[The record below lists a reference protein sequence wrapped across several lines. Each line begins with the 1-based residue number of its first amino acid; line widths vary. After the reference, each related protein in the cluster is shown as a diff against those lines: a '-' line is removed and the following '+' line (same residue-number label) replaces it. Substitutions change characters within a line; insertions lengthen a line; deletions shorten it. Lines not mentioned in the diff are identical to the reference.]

1 MAQEKNMSVMLLQVG
16 KYSFRS
22 VVNDDCDTLLRW
34 RNLDQV
40 RLMSFNSDKISYEDH
55 LAWFKKMMMD
65 DTKKYFIF
73 TIDQEAVGIVSFFK
87 FDQKNKS
94 AYWSFHLGDV
104 EVPRGTGTEMC
115 RLGVA
120 LAKDYL
126 KIKIL
131 NAEVIEANVKS
142 IKIHEALSFEKIH
155 HSCQARDGKS
165 YLTYR
170 VYL

>member
-1 MAQEKNMSVMLLQVG
+1 MSGTLLQVG

-22 VVNDDCDTLLRW
+22 VTIDDCDRLLRW

-55 LAWFKKMMMD
+55 IAWFKKMMTD
-65 DTKKYFIF
+65 DTKQYFIF
-73 TIDQEAVGIVSFFK
+73 AIDQKPVGLVGFFNIDK
-87 FDQKNKS
+87 ENKS
-94 AYWSFHLGDV
+94 AYWSFHLGDI

-115 RLGVA
+115 RLGKL

-126 KIKIL
+126 KLKIL
-131 NAEVIEANVKS
+131 NAEVIETNIKS
-142 IKIHEALSFEKIH
+142 IKIHEALSFEKTH
-155 HSCQARDGKS
+155 QSDQVRNGKS

-170 VYL
+170 IYL

>member
-1 MAQEKNMSVMLLQVG
+1 MSGTLLQVG

-22 VVNDDCDTLLRW
+22 VTSDDCDIWLRW

-40 RLMSFNSDKISYEDH
+40 RLMSFNSDIISYKDH
-55 LAWFKKMMMD
+55 VVWFKKMLTD
-65 DTKKYFIF
+65 DTKQYFIF
-73 TIDQEAVGIVSFFK
+73 TIDQKPVGIVGFFR
-87 FDQKNKS
+87 FDRENKS
-94 AYWSFHLGDV
+94 AYWSFYLGDV

-115 RLGVA
+115 KLGLL

-131 NAEVIEANVKS
+131 NSEVLEDNVKS

-155 HSCQARDGKS
+155 QPDQVRNGKS

-170 VYL
+170 IYL

>member
-1 MAQEKNMSVMLLQVG
+1 MSGTLLQVG

-22 VVNDDCDTLLRW
+22 VTSDDCDILLRW

-55 LAWFKKMMMD
+55 IAWFKKMMTD
-65 DTKKYFIF
+65 DTKQYYIF
-73 TIDQEAVGIVSFFK
+73 FAIDQKPVGLVGFFNIDK
-87 FDQKNKS
+87 ENKS
-94 AYWSFHLGDV
+94 AYWSFHLGDI

-115 RLGVA
+115 RLGKL

-126 KIKIL
+126 KLIIL
-131 NAEVIEANVKS
+131 NAEVIETNIKS
-142 IKIHEALSFEKIH
+142 IKIHEALSFEKTH
-155 HSCQARDGKS
+155 QSDQGRNGKS

-170 VYL
+170 IYL

>member
-1 MAQEKNMSVMLLQVG
+1 MAQEKNMSGMLLQAG
-16 KYSFRS
+16 KYSFRN
-22 VVNDDCDTLLRW
+22 VIHEDCDTLLRW

-55 LAWFKKMMMD
+55 LVWFKKMMMD

-73 TIDQEAVGIVSFFK
+73 TIDQKAVGIVSFFK
-87 FDQKNKS
+87 FDKKNKS

-131 NAEVIEANVKS
+131 NAEVIVANIKS

-155 HSCQARDGKS
+155 HSCQVRNEKS
-165 YLTYR
+165 YFTYR